1 MQTSSQL
8 LVEVGR
14 FRGGWRFRRLE
25 VSRIDWDMQKE
36 KKKEKQEEKKE
47 KEKKESLPCGLGTS
61 SSTSPLTIGG
71 LKLGLGALWRIN
83 LQPLRILSLV
93 WSILE
98 VGLEGFL
105 LSLAT
110 REGISTQE
118 VSFALFLNRLKI
130 ELSIVRKLV
139 RVTPYKLALRRWP
152 SRYIFAVRDWAPK
165 WIAVEKA
172 HSKSGDVD
180 YHGAIRLGIGQTAYG
195 WVFRPDSLRLRRKSK
210 PSSSRVLVK
219 LGSLREAKRRRRDP
233 MEAEEAKDRL
243 LAISEELGHE
253 IRVFMNSPNSA
264 APNET
269 PPHDEEPDDFYDFT
283 PEDYFRLMGDRIG
296 AQSQVLKTRKIREA
310 EAAARRARIT
320 KAVIRVRFP
329 DNYVFEAKF
338 QPSDKIQSL
347 IDLLTKA
354 IARPNVPFY
363 LYTTPPKERIKDT
376 SKDFYSAGFAPGAI
390 VYFSYDLPKDSEL
403 NSEALT
409 GPYLREDIRSLNG
422 LELPSKQEQ
431 ADPANSQQKLL

>member
-1 MQTSSQL
+1 MAIKALT
-8 LVEVGR
+8 
-14 FRGGWRFRRLE
+14 RLE
-25 VSRIDWDMQKE
+25 S
-36 KKKEKQEEKKE
+36 KQLYHVCFLWK
-47 KEKKESLPCGLGTS
+47 SN
-61 SSTSPLTIGG
+61 SP
-71 LKLGLGALWRIN
+71 ALVQGVVHHR
-83 LQPLRILSLV
+83 
-93 WSILE
+93 
-98 VGLEGFL
+98 
-105 LSLAT
+105 
-110 REGISTQE
+110 
-118 VSFALFLNRLKI
+118 ALICTL
-130 ELSIVRKLV
+130 
-139 RVTPYKLALRRWP
+139 
-152 SRYIFAVRDWAPK
+152 
-165 WIAVEKA
+165 
-172 HSKSGDVD
+172 
-180 YHGAIRLGIGQTAYG
+180 
-195 WVFRPDSLRLRRKSK
+195 LRRKSK

-219 LGSLREAKRRRRDP
+219 LGSLRETKRRRRDP

-243 LAISEELGHE
+243 LAISEELGRE

-354 IARPNVPFY
+354 IARPDVPFY

-403 NSEALT
+403 NSEVLT

-422 LELPSKQEQ
+422 LELSSKQE
-431 ADPANSQQKLL
+431 ADPANSQPEAPVIEAPPPASDPNPAPKKPTKPKWLKL